1 MKAHIWT
8 CCPDSACQ
16 WCNVALT
23 HARVFSSQGY
33 AHCVDVYIKQ
43 CQEVRIKN
51 WFSLQNTYCCCC
63 WPGIFFRLGCHFFLN
78 CLFREP
84 TWGTMCSRTLRFSVK
99 GSTNRWARCLAAQR
113 RLWPSSFRTSLKTNC
128 RWDTLLAGNCT
139 FHWRIDYL
147 SCLIWC
153 LWFPRPM
160 LRISWME
167 PGIQM

>member
-1 MKAHIWT
+1 MTLIGLECRLLQCGACLLSFMLIMKVCIFT

-23 HARVFSSQGY
+23 RVFSSQGY

-51 WFSLQNTYCCCC
+51 RFSCKIYCCCC
-63 WPGIFFRLGCHFFLN
+63 WPGIFFRLGFNFLN

-84 TWGTMCSRTLRFSVK
+84 TWGMMCSRTPRFCAK

-113 RLWPSSFRTSLKTNC
+113 RWWPSSFRTSLKTNC
-128 RWDTLLAGNCT
+128 R
-139 FHWRIDYL
+139 
-147 SCLIWC
+147 
-153 LWFPRPM
+153 
-160 LRISWME
+160 
-167 PGIQM
+167 